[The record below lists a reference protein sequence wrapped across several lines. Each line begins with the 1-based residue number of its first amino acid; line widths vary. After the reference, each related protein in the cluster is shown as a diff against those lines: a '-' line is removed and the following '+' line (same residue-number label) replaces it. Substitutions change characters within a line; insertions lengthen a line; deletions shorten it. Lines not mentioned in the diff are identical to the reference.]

1 MENKENKNNSALQDY
16 EIEISEKNS
25 FISRFLNKLK
35 PKKNLL
41 LLGSGEEERKKSS
54 DLLWRITGYKSN
66 IFDKFDSLKRKGY
79 IRNYIDKLIYE
90 VIGNE
95 NIKNNIDLAS
105 KKIQKLIIPKNIG
118 KKKNEDEE

>member
-54 DLLWRITGYKSN
+54 DLMWRITGYKSN
-66 IFDKFDSLKRKGY
+66 IFDKYDNLKKKGY
-79 IRNYIDKLIYE
+79 IRNYIDKFIYQ
-90 VIGNE
+90 VIGKE
-95 NIKNNIDLAS
+95 NIKNEIDIAN
-105 KKIQKLIIPKNIG
+105 KKIKELIIPKNIG
-118 KKKNEDEE
+118 KKKSED